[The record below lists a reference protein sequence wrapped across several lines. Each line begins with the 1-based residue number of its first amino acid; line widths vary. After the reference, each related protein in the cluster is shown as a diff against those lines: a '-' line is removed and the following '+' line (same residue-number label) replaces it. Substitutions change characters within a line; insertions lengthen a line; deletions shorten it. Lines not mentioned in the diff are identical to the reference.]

1 MQDFQHLEV
10 EVEGEAALVTRESTA
25 IAPRKAAP
33 VGHINFWQQD
43 ELRMGNHEKKARSLR
58 ADLHCRYDPPNWSEW
73 L

>member
-1 MQDFQHLEV
+1 VQEVQHLEA

-43 ELRMGNHEKKARSLR
+43 ELRMGNHEKKVRSL
-58 ADLHCRYDPPNWSEW
+58 
-73 L
+73 